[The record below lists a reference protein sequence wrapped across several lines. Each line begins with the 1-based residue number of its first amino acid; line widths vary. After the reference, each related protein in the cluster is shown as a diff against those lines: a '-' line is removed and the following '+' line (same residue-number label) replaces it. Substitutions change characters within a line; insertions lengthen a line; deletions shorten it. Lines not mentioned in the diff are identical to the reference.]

1 MADQNTPSTKEPTAT
16 AGQRVW
22 GVLRFVAHRTFV
34 EPVRRGRMSEDPEF
48 PWPRGIRVLVVIA
61 TVLYTALVALSVV
74 GTRLREVTPVVAGG
88 SMSLPVLV
96 ILVMIPAII
105 FGSAGFFVAACH
117 WRHPVRYA
125 IFAALVISY
134 VFASSGIV
142 MLVGAVLALPMIVLS
157 IVRRRARVARWEMPL
172 AVFFFG
178 ILTSSIIMEPR
189 DVTPLDALAML
200 LQFLSWMAYPSV
212 FAAGAAIVEIA
223 VGAAS
228 WTARGVWEATYS
240 GSRRAGW
247 TLFALLIVW
256 TLLAD
261 VLSLTEGS
269 VEVLPSR
276 LLVALIVVVLVGL
289 VALMIGWLVPM
300 GMRPGVPVDA
310 DDVSA
315 AWVRASRPIVMGFA
329 GAYLLG
335 PLIWDAVTFG
345 GLSTY
350 HSLQF
355 VLSIFFLVLAI
366 RAARRGEA
374 TTAVILATSAASTF
388 LIQSLNAL
396 RVSLV
401 SGQALTLVLDGLTL
415 LILVGLVVARRLT
428 PDRLLAIATAF
439 LLSRFYT
446 IRDWFDEPFTN
457 LFAVSGAS
465 AALAVGLIW
474 RQLTEYEFT
483 QRGTSVFR
491 VDARVLLGLGNM
503 LLIGVCILAGTV
515 AGSASPA
522 SLDQVEGVADRN
534 IGTTLYLA
542 ATLSSLLIAWRG
554 REGGDQRPG
563 EEFGVTAL
571 ARIEPKATV
580 PAPSIG
586 QKAVDVASPES
597 GTARSPRRGGSG

>member
-1 MADQNTPSTKEPTAT
+1 MADQNTPRTGEPTAT
-16 AGQRVW
+16 AAQRVR
-22 GVLRFVAHRTFV
+22 GVLRFVARRTFV
-34 EPVRRGRMSEDPEF
+34 DPVRRGRMAEEPEF
-48 PWPRGIRVLVVIA
+48 PWPRGIRTVVAIA
-61 TVLYTALVALSVV
+61 TVLYIAMVALAVV
-74 GTRLREVTPVVAGG
+74 GTRLREVTPVVSGG
-88 SMSLPVLV
+88 AVSLPLPVV
-96 ILVMIPAII
+96 LVMIPAII

-117 WRHPVRYA
+117 WRHPVRYL
-125 IFAALVISY
+125 IFAALIFSY
-134 VFASSGIV
+134 GFVSLESA
-142 MLVGAVLALPMIVLS
+142 MLMGTLLALPMIILA
-157 IVRRRARVARWEMPL
+157 IVRRRTRVARWEMPL
-172 AVFFFG
+172 AVLFFG
-178 ILTSSIIMEPR
+178 LLTTNVIVAPQEEAPLATLTS
-189 DVTPLDALAML
+189 ML
-200 LQFLSWMAYPSV
+200 QYLSWLAYPSV

-228 WTARGVWEATYS
+228 WTARGVWEAAYS
-240 GSRRAGW
+240 GARRVGW
-247 TLFALLIVW
+247 ALFTLLIVW

-261 VLSLTEGS
+261 VLALTDGS
-269 VEVLPSR
+269 VEVLPGR
-276 LLVALIVVVLVGL
+276 LLVALIVVILVGL
-289 VALMIGWLVPM
+289 AALTIGWLVPM
-300 GMRPGVPVDA
+300 GRRPGVPVDA
-310 DDVSA
+310 DDVST

-335 PLIWDAVTFG
+335 PLIWDTVTFG

-355 VLSIFFLVLAI
+355 VLSLLFVGLAI
-366 RAARRGEA
+366 RAARRGAA

-388 LIQSLNAL
+388 LIQLLNAL
-396 RVSLV
+396 RISLV
-401 SGQALTLVLDGLTL
+401 SGQALTLALDGMTL
-415 LILVGLVVARRLT
+415 LILVGLLVSRRLT

-465 AALAVGLIW
+465 AALAVGLVW

-483 QRGTSVFR
+483 RRGTSSFR
-491 VDARVLLGLGNM
+491 IDARVLLGLGNM

-515 AGSASPA
+515 AGSASPT
-522 SLDQVEGVADRN
+522 SLDQVEELADRN

-563 EEFGVTAL
+563 EEFDVTPL

-580 PAPSIG
+580 PAPPVE
-586 QKAVDVASPES
+586 QHDADVASGDGRAPDPP
-597 GTARSPRRGGSG
+597 AKGSTQ